1 MPSLKEVRNKIV
13 STRNMQKITKAMK
26 VVSAAKLRKAQ
37 QRIIQMR
44 PYAEKLQE
52 MLSHLSGST
61 EGSDAAKFFDN
72 RPVNK
77 VLVIAITSD
86 SGLAGSFNSSI
97 LKDSIQLIKKT
108 YAEQYNS
115 KNVDVLAVG
124 KKSAA
129 FFKKNSYKV
138 IQEHTTLFKNLD
150 YAASEE
156 IAAFIIN
163 QFVNKNYDAVDL
175 VYNRFKNAAVYIPTT
190 ERFLPVPVAVEDDHK
205 ATANAHQGNAQKRPY
220 SPDYIFEPSQEEIL
234 SRLIMQSLKT
244 AFFRALLES
253 NTAEHGARMTAMD
266 KASENAEELL
276 NKYKLAYNK
285 ARQATITKEI
295 LEIVGGAA
303 ALAG

>member
-37 QRIIQMR
+37 QRIVQMR
-44 PYAEKLQE
+44 PYAHKLQE
-52 MLSHLSGST
+52 MLSHLSGSS

-72 RPVNK
+72 RPVNR
-77 VLVIAITSD
+77 VLVVAITSD
-86 SGLAGSFNSSI
+86 SGLAGSFNGSI
-97 LKDSIQLIKKT
+97 LKDSVLLIKKT
-108 YAEQYNS
+108 YAEQYNA

-129 FFKKNSYKV
+129 FFKKNNYKV
-138 IQEHTTLFKNLD
+138 IQEHTTLFKNLNYD
-150 YAASEE
+150 AASE
-156 IAAFIIN
+156 IASFMVD
-163 QFVNKNYDAVDL
+163 QFLTKNYDAVDII
-175 VYNRFKNAAVYIPTT
+175 YNRFKNAAVYIPTT
-190 ERFLPVPVAVEDDHK
+190 ERFLPVPVIVEDHNTT
-205 ATANAHQGNAQKRPY
+205 ATSQGSNQKHY

-234 SRLIMQSLKT
+234 SRLIVQSLKT
-244 AFFRALLES
+244 SFFRALLES

>member
-1 MPSLKEVRNKIV
+1 MPSLKDVRNKIV

-37 QRIIQMR
+37 QRIVQMR
-44 PYAEKLQE
+44 PYAHKLQE

-72 RPVNK
+72 RPVNR
-77 VLVIAITSD
+77 VLVVAITSD

-97 LKDSIQLIKKT
+97 LKDSVLLIKNT
-108 YAEQYNS
+108 YTNQYNA

-129 FFKKNSYKV
+129 FFKKNNYKV
-138 IQEHTTLFKNLD
+138 IQEHTTLFKNLN
-150 YAASEE
+150 YTAAEE
-156 IAAFIIN
+156 IASFMID
-163 QFVNKNYDAVDL
+163 QFLTKNYDAVD
-175 VYNRFKNAAVYIPTT
+175 VIYNRFKNAAVYIPTT

-205 ATANAHQGNAQKRPY
+205 AAAAASQGSTQKHY

-234 SRLIMQSLKT
+234 SRLIIQSLKT
-244 AFFRALLES
+244 SFFRALLES

-295 LEIVGGAA
+295 LEIVSGAA

>member
-37 QRIIQMR
+37 QRIVQMR
-44 PYAEKLQE
+44 PYAHKLQE

-72 RPVNK
+72 RPVK
-77 VLVIAITSD
+77 RVLVVSITSD
-86 SGLAGSFNSSI
+86 SGLAGSFNGSI
-97 LKDSIQLIKKT
+97 LKDSVLLIKKT
-108 YAEQYNS
+108 YADQYNA

-129 FFKKNSYKV
+129 FFKKNNYKV
-138 IQEHTTLFKNLD
+138 IQEHTTLFKNLNYD
-150 YAASEE
+150 AASE
-156 IAAFIIN
+156 IASFMVD
-163 QFVNKNYDAVDL
+163 QFLTKNYDAVDII
-175 VYNRFKNAAVYIPTT
+175 YNRFKNAAVYIPTT
-190 ERFLPVPVAVEDDHK
+190 ERFLPVPVIVEDHNN
-205 ATANAHQGNAQKRPY
+205 ANTSQGSTQKHY

-234 SRLIMQSLKT
+234 SRLIVQSLKT
-244 AFFRALLES
+244 SFFRALLES

>member
-1 MPSLKEVRNKIV
+1 MPSLKDVRNKIV

-37 QRIIQMR
+37 QRIVQMR
-44 PYAEKLQE
+44 PYAHKLQE
-52 MLSHLSGST
+52 MLSHMSGST

-72 RPVNK
+72 REINR
-77 VLVIAITSD
+77 VLVVAITSD

-97 LKDSIQLIKKT
+97 LKDSVILIKNT
-108 YAEQYNS
+108 YASQYGA

-129 FFKKNSYKV
+129 FFKKNGYNV
-138 IQEHTTLFKNLD
+138 AQEHTTLFKNLN
-150 YAASEE
+150 YEAAEE
-156 IAAFIIN
+156 IAAFIID
-163 QFVNKNYDAVDL
+163 QFLNKNYDAVDL

-190 ERFLPVPVAVEDDHK
+190 ERFLPVPPAPEESHVVADNSHG
-205 ATANAHQGNAQKRPY
+205 TPQKHY
-220 SPDYIFEPSQEEIL
+220 SPDYIFEPSQEEIV
-234 SRLIMQSLKT
+234 SRLIVQSLKT
-244 AFFRALLES
+244 NFFRALLES

-266 KASENAEELL
+266 KASDNAEDLL
-276 NKYKLAYNK
+276 GKYKLAYNK

-295 LEIVGGAA
+295 LEIVSGAA

>member
-37 QRIIQMR
+37 QRIVQMR
-44 PYAEKLQE
+44 PYAHKLQE
-52 MLSHLSGST
+52 MLSHLSGSS

-72 RPVNK
+72 RPVNR
-77 VLVIAITSD
+77 VLVVAITSD
-86 SGLAGSFNSSI
+86 SGLAGSFNGSI
-97 LKDSIQLIKKT
+97 LKDSVLLIKKT
-108 YAEQYNS
+108 YADQYNA

-129 FFKKNSYKV
+129 FFKKNNYKV
-138 IQEHTTLFKNLD
+138 IQEHTTLFKNLNYD
-150 YAASEE
+150 AASE
-156 IAAFIIN
+156 IASFMVD
-163 QFVNKNYDAVDL
+163 QFLTKNYDAVDII
-175 VYNRFKNAAVYIPTT
+175 YNRFKNAAVYIPTT
-190 ERFLPVPVAVEDDHK
+190 ERFLPVPVIVEDHNTT
-205 ATANAHQGNAQKRPY
+205 ATSQGSNQKHY

-234 SRLIMQSLKT
+234 SRLIVQSLKT
-244 AFFRALLES
+244 SFFRALLES